1 MGMGNESAGNL
12 SPAPPQWTKGP
23 GVSAGRSHRLT
34 GACPTVVNNH
44 LRKVDAARRI
54 APERSSF
61 PAKVPILRML
71 AKTRRASRCRPKCET
86 CRHSDVRIWRRDR
99 PWKAAQPAKFSR
111 SPGFANRLRS

>member
-54 APERSSF
+54 ASERSRF
-61 PAKVPILRML
+61 PAKMPDSSR
-71 AKTRRASRCRPKCET
+71 AGKNATRSPLSPKCER
-86 CRHSDVRIWRRDR
+86 CRHSDVRTRG
-99 PWKAAQPAKFSR
+99 
-111 SPGFANRLRS
+111 PGIP

>member
-34 GACPTVVNNH
+34 GACPTVVNIH

-54 APERSSF
+54 GSERTLF
-61 PAKVPILRML
+61 PAKSADSSRAGKNATRSAPV
-71 AKTRRASRCRPKCET
+71 AKMRKVSSFGC
-86 CRHSDVRIWRRDR
+86 
-99 PWKAAQPAKFSR
+99 QNSR
-111 SPGFANRLRS
+111 SGNP

>member
-34 GACPTVVNNH
+34 GACPTVVNNL

-54 APERSSF
+54 ASERSSF
-61 PAKVPILRML
+61 PPKVPILRML
-71 AKTRRASRCRPKCET
+71 AKT
-86 CRHSDVRIWRRDR
+86 
-99 PWKAAQPAKFSR
+99 
-111 SPGFANRLRS
+111 